1 MPTIFWIQSG
11 ACSGDTMS
19 FLNAN
24 DPNLNQFFDLYSIQL
39 LWHPSLSPISEKEF
53 EQLIEDIK
61 NEKIPLDIFC
71 VEGSILTGPE
81 ETGMF
86 DTFLGRPKMEVVREL
101 CEKANLVL
109 AVGTCSSFGG
119 IPAAPPNPTDAVGLQ
134 WFKDEP
140 DGLFELDWRSKSGY
154 PVINLAGC
162 PVHPNTIVQT
172 MLYHLTGQ
180 KIELDHLNRPKLFY
194 NSLIHQGCSRNEYHE
209 FDIEDENF
217 GGRGCLF
224 FNQGCEG
231 PKTLGTC
238 NLTLWNEKNS
248 KPRAGVPCFGCTASN
263 FPKDKN
269 LFKTKKLGDI
279 PAELPL
285 GVNRAN
291 YLAYKGLAKSATPQR
306 LKEREVDV

>member
-109 AVGTCSSFGG
+109 AVGTVLLLVEYPPLPQ
-119 IPAAPPNPTDAVGLQ
+119 IPLMLLACNGLKMSRMVCLNWIGVQ
-134 WFKDEP
+134 KV
-140 DGLFELDWRSKSGY
+140 
-154 PVINLAGC
+154 VIRLSIWQ
-162 PVHPNTIVQT
+162 V
-172 MLYHLTGQ
+172 
-180 KIELDHLNRPKLFY
+180 
-194 NSLIHQGCSRNEYHE
+194 
-209 FDIEDENF
+209 
-217 GGRGCLF
+217 
-224 FNQGCEG
+224 
-231 PKTLGTC
+231 
-238 NLTLWNEKNS
+238 
-248 KPRAGVPCFGCTASN
+248 VPCIPILS
-263 FPKDKN
+263 
-269 LFKTKKLGDI
+269 FKPCFI
-279 PAELPL
+279 I
-285 GVNRAN
+285 
-291 YLAYKGLAKSATPQR
+291 
-306 LKEREVDV
+306 